1 MELFLFL
8 FVICGAERLAFF
20 NGLVPKFLLFNVVT
34 LALLVA
40 PGVVDPSVKRDVV
53 VHLKQEGVNRLT
65 VADHL
70 VEKLLVDFLFD

>member
-1 MELFLFL
+1 
-8 FVICGAERLAFF
+8 
-20 NGLVPKFLLFNVVT
+20 VT

-40 PGVVDPSVKRDVV
+40 AGVVDPSVKRDVE

-70 VEKLLVDFLFD
+70 SEELLVDLLFY